1 MFRNLTGLVLAQ
13 NILAAWEAVK
23 IIRSLRTK
31 VDKAKTVLFVL
42 IAGVMAVAPEKR
54 KVLLYKSS
62 LCPCAVLT
70 SSLKTAID
78 ATQRHV
84 KCTSNTMTC
93 SRFDGLLR
101 WLLIWKGK
109 ADVCSWCPPQLNFSI
124 AIDTNLS
131 TVSIEWQPT
140 YIRPE

>member
-1 MFRNLTGLVLAQ
+1 MATFGILRKSAGHRQPDFMDTNVLFRMLTGLVLAQ
-13 NILAAWEAVK
+13 IILAAWEAVK

-54 KVLLYKSS
+54 KVLYKSS

-101 WLLIWKGK
+101 WLLI
-109 ADVCSWCPPQLNFSI
+109 
-124 AIDTNLS
+124 
-131 TVSIEWQPT
+131 
-140 YIRPE
+140 